1 MPNMPKNKTISL
13 AITEDMKE
21 AIDNIAEKEE
31 RSSSWVVRKAI
42 EEYIENR
49 KVYKEN

>member
-1 MPNMPKNKTISL
+1 MPNIPKNKTISL

-21 AIDNIAEKEE
+21 AIDKIAEKEE

-42 EEYIENR
+42 EEYIER
-49 KVYKEN
+49 KQNNKEN